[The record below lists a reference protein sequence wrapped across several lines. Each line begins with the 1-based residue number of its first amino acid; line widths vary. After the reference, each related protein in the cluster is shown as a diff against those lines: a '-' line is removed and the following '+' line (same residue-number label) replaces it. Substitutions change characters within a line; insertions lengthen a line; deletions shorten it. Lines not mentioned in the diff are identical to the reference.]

1 MDAINVTD
9 IEVTTYFVDVVMPQA
24 VAVVE
29 VEVVDLFKPIM
40 VDIPAGGPPGP
51 QGEQGE
57 VGPTGPKGDKGDT
70 GPQGPQGLKGDTGAE
85 GPEGEPGQSFT
96 TFEYMFSATATEP
109 PTGSQVRFNNAS
121 YPLVTKVWVN
131 NSSSLGKDN
140 ANSFSLVDAGN
151 RIFVQDKDDAT
162 RWVSFDCTAAGVN
175 KGNYYEFPVM
185 FRDTGLPLSAQRI
198 LLNIATH
205 GGIGEAPLDG
215 KVYGRQS
222 SGWAALGSAALV
234 DIHVGTAPPTSPTI
248 GDIWIDTN

>member
-29 VEVVDLFKPIM
+29 VEVIDLFRPIM

-85 GPEGEPGQSFT
+85 GPVGEPGQSFT
-96 TFEYMFSATATEP
+96 TFEYTYRTGTTEP
-109 PTGSQVRFNNAS
+109 PGNSEVLFNNSNYA
-121 YPLVTKVWVN
+121 LVTKVWVN
-131 NSSSLGKDN
+131 NNSALGKDN
-140 ANSFSLVDAGN
+140 SNSFSIVDAGN

-162 RWVSFDCTAAGVN
+162 KYVSFDCTEAGIA
-175 KGNYYEFPVM
+175 KSGYYEFPVV
-185 FRDTGLPLSAQRI
+185 FKASGAPLSAQRV
-198 LLNIATH
+198 LFNISTH

-222 SGWAALGSAALV
+222 SGWATLGSAALV
-234 DIHVGTAPPTSPTI
+234 DIHVGTAPPASPTI